1 MPDHSRR
8 TAGRPRRPDAS
19 IRVHTLRVS
28 VSDLELAAIRDRARS
43 RGLRMGPYLRRAAVI
58 GSAEVDQLLVTLARL
73 QLELRGLAGNVNQHS
88 HRANLLV
95 AEARGAG
102 RTIDLDAVGEEQRA
116 MAGLTD
122 ELARTAGAVREA
134 VADITGRAER

>member
-1 MPDHSRR
+1 
-8 TAGRPRRPDAS
+8 
-19 IRVHTLRVS
+19 
-28 VSDLELAAIRDRARS
+28 
-43 RGLRMGPYLRRAAVI
+43 MGPYLRRAAVI

>member
-8 TAGRPRRPDAS
+8 TAGRPRRADAAL
-19 IRVHTLRVS
+19 RVHTLRVS
-28 VSDLELAAIRDRARS
+28 VSDSELAAIRDRARS
-43 RGLRMGPYLRRAAVI
+43 RGLRTGPYLRRAAVI

-73 QLELRGLAGNVNQHS
+73 QLELRGLGGNFNQYS

-102 RTIDLDAVGEEQRA
+102 RPIDLDALAREQA
-116 MAGLTD
+116 GMAGLAASIET
-122 ELARTAGAVREA
+122 TAGAVRTA
-134 VADITGRAER
+134 LVQITGRGQV